1 MNPPIGETHQLKP
14 ASTAVV
20 EATTHAP
27 ARDTMRWWG
36 AVAGALLAVVDTFGL
51 ASAGV
56 TFSMS
61 GRDVTLLTC
70 GYFAVSF
77 ATLGFLVGYVVD
89 LRRRDRRS
97 AALVEAQMRAIDE
110 ARARLAQ
117 SEKLAALGQL
127 AATIA
132 HEVRNPL
139 AVIRSAAQDIGEY
152 LPPNDEDARRNSSF
166 ITAEVD
172 RLTSVVSSLLAFARP
187 LKIER
192 REVVVADLFER
203 ALLLARG
210 PRGVRQV
217 PVQQRVAVGLPPLD
231 VDADLLCQ
239 VLVDLLANAAEAVP
253 PEGGEIALEAQA
265 ADRDRG
271 VEIRVVDSGP
281 GVPADLRARI
291 FEPFFTTRPG
301 GTGLGLAVARQI
313 VEGHGGRIAAGERP
327 GGGSGAC
334 FTIWLPAAAS
344 ARAAA

>member
-1 MNPPIGETHQLKP
+1 MDAFGGRTNRERFASASVDSQASRTP
-14 ASTAVV
+14 AV
-20 EATTHAP
+20 P
-27 ARDTMRWWG
+27 RDTRRWWG
-36 AVAGALLAVVDTFGL
+36 AAAGALLAVVDTLGL

-70 GYFAVSF
+70 GYFAISF
-77 ATLGFLVGYVVD
+77 ATLGFLIGYVLD

-97 AALVEAQMRAIDE
+97 AVLVEAQMRAIDE

-139 AVIRSAAQDIGEY
+139 AVIRSAAQDIGEH
-152 LPPNDEDARRNSSF
+152 LPPSDEDARRNSSF
-166 ITAEVD
+166 ITAEID

-192 REVVVADLFER
+192 REVAVADLFER
-203 ALLLARG
+203 ALLLGRG

-217 PVQQRVAVGLPPLD
+217 PVQQRVAAGLPRLE
-231 VDADLLCQ
+231 VDADLVCQ
-239 VLVDLLANAAEAVP
+239 VLVDLLANAAEAISAD
-253 PEGGEIALEAQA
+253 GNITLEARA
-265 ADRDRG
+265 TDRDG
-271 VEIRVVDSGP
+271 GLEIRVADSGP

-313 VEGHGGRIAAGERP
+313 VEAHGGRIAAGDRP
-327 GGGSGAC
+327 GGGAC
-334 FTIWLPAAAS
+334 FTVWLPTAAS